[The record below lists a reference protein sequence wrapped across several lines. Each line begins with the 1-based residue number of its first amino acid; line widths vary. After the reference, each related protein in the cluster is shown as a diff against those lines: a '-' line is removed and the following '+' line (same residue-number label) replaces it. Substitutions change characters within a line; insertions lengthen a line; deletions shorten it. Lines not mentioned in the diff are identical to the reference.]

1 MLTKDHARYARYALG
16 AIRLTNGTIALVAP
30 KRLVKTFGADPETN
44 GAAVYALRLFG
55 VRTVC
60 LGLVLLIAEG
70 PVLEDA
76 VRYALPIHA
85 TDTMSAVVAGLTG
98 QLPRRA
104 AVTGAVVSAFNT
116 ALAAA
121 ARAG

>member
-16 AIRLTNGTIALVAP
+16 AIRLTNGAVALLAP
-30 KRLVKTFGADPETN
+30 KKLVKTFGVDPETN

-55 VRTVC
+55 VRTVY
-60 LGLVLLIAEG
+60 LGLVLLVAEG

-85 TDTMSAVVAGLTG
+85 SDATSAVLAGLGG

-104 AVTGAVVSAFNT
+104 AITGAVISSVNT
-116 ALAAA
+116 GLALV